1 MNKCVFLDR
10 DGVLN
15 VDDPNY
21 TFLTTRFRIIPGVPE
36 ALYQMKEA
44 GYLLIVVTNQSGISR
59 KIYTRRQMDVC
70 HIYLQDACEHV
81 IDHIYFSPYHGTVT
95 NSLSKKPGSL
105 LFEKAIAR
113 FDIDV
118 KKSWMIGDRSRDL
131 VPAKKLNIKTIQIG
145 DECVAPD
152 LGDYKVDTLLEAS
165 NLIASISSHR
175 GSPRKR
181 SGNR

>member
-21 TFLTTRFRIIPGVPE
+21 TYLVSRFRIIAGVPE
-36 ALYQMKEA
+36 ALYKMKEA
-44 GYLLIVVTNQSGISR
+44 GYLLIVVTNQSGIAR
-59 KIYTRRQMDVC
+59 KIYTRRQMELC
-70 HIYLQDACEHV
+70 HIYLQEAADHV
-81 IDHIYFSPYHGTVT
+81 IDHFYFSPYHESVT
-95 NSLSKKPGSL
+95 NSLTKKPASL

-113 FDIDV
+113 FNIDV

-131 VPAKKLNIKTIQIG
+131 VPAKKLGIKTIQIG

-152 LGDYKVDTLLEAS
+152 LGDYKVDDLFEAS
-165 NLIASISSHR
+165 NLITR
-175 GSPRKR
+175 RRK
-181 SGNR
+181 

>member
-15 VDDPNY
+15 VDNPNY
-21 TFLTTRFRIIPGVPE
+21 TFLTSRFHVIPGVPE
-36 ALYQMKEA
+36 ALYSMEEA
-44 GYLLIVVTNQSGISR
+44 GYLLVIVTNQSGIAS

-70 HIYLQDACEHV
+70 HIYLQDACDHV
-81 IDHIYFSPYHGTVT
+81 IDHIYFSPYHETVT
-95 NSLSKKPGSL
+95 NSLTKKPGSL

-113 FDIDV
+113 FNIDI

-131 VPAKKLNIKTIQIG
+131 APAKKLGIKTIQIG

-152 LGDYKVDTLLEAS
+152 LGDYKVDDLLEAS
-165 NLIASISSHR
+165 YLI
-175 GSPRKR
+175 R
-181 SGNR
+181 SR